1 MSLFAEI
8 VFLGHEVVF
17 HPADLI
23 HQGLLLYV
31 DILSLFGQLHELLLA
46 IVLQGPQ
53 IISIGCFDGSLDF
66 FLLDLG
72 LKITFFSVSE
82 VS

>member
-1 MSLFAEI
+1 M
-8 VFLGHEVVF
+8 
-17 HPADLI
+17 DT
-23 HQGLLLYV
+23 
-31 DILSLFGQLHELLLA
+31 LSLFGQLRELLLS

-53 IISIGCFDGSLDF
+53 IISIRSFDGSLDF

-72 LKITFFSVSE
+72 LKITFFSLSE